1 MKAKKIWA
9 LLVVMSVLSGTGV
22 SVLAEVQGDEQYT
35 AASEE
40 TQPME
45 EAQKEEEYDWRI
57 DAGRNI
63 LTPGTDETA
72 LNFAWYSEE
81 KGTPAV
87 KIGTKQDLSDAVVY
101 TGTATDIDKT
111 TDNESGAGK
120 TYVASNKVTTGEGA
134 IAENT
139 TYYYSYTSDSGEN
152 AKWSEVYTYK
162 SHGFKNFQ
170 TILVGDPQIGASG
183 SSGQG
188 TVDDQNIANDLSG
201 WQKTLGLSLIHI

>member
-101 TGTATDIDKT
+101 R
-111 TDNESGAGK
+111 
-120 TYVASNKVTTGEGA
+120 
-134 IAENT
+134 
-139 TYYYSYTSDSGEN
+139 
-152 AKWSEVYTYK
+152 
-162 SHGFKNFQ
+162 
-170 TILVGDPQIGASG
+170 
-183 SSGQG
+183 
-188 TVDDQNIANDLSG
+188 QNDR
-201 WQKTLGLSLIHI
+201 